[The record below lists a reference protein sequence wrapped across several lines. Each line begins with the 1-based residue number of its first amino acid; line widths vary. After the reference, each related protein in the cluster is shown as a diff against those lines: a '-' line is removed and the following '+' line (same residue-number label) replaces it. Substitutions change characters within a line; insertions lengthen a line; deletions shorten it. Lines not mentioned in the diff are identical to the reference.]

1 MLFAA
6 FWGGVIAIA
15 GVAFHQGN
23 PAVLLYGLDYD
34 GNVCGKKQPGAN
46 LLPYR
51 AQYFLN
57 PNEARGEPTAL
68 FEQPHSSDAAAN

>member
-1 MLFAA
+1 LLFAA

-51 AQYFLN
+51 EQYFLN